1 VASIGS
7 RKNPAIVR
15 VQTVERAQQL
25 IAFCQERGIQA
36 IVGMEPDKPED
47 VTDIERALVA
57 RQPVRAAA
65 PKIGRNDPC
74 PCRSG
79 KKYKK
84 CCEGVTPSL
93 RS

>member
-15 VQTVERAQQL
+15 VQTVERAQRL
-25 IAFCQERGIQA
+25 MDWCKANDIQC
-36 IVGMEPDKPED
+36 IVGVEPDKSED
-47 VTDIERALVA
+47 ISDIDRALKA
-57 RQPVRAAA
+57 RQPVDRS

-74 PCRSG
+74 PCGSG

-84 CCEGVTPSL
+84 CCATHTVQPV
-93 RS
+93 